1 MSNSHVKK
9 YSTLTI
15 KKYRQYFINSLEDL
29 YSIEELQS
37 IFYLLAEKLLH
48 LSRIDIALQLD
59 DTLTSDEE
67 INFNQAID
75 RLKIYEPVQYILGET
90 EFFGYPFL
98 VNKQVLIPRPE
109 TEELVS
115 WIIEDVDKKETTIL
129 DIGTG
134 SGCIAIS
141 LAKKLNNAVVSAI
154 DISNKAIE
162 VAKKNALINNV
173 NVEYSSVD
181 VLNFEDKLVLQD
193 KWISKFDIIVSNPPY
208 VRMQEKKL
216 MQLNV
221 IDHEPDI
228 ALFVEDDDPLLFYRR
243 ISELSRQYLKH
254 NGTLYLEINEY
265 LGVEMEK
272 MLNEAGFKHVE
283 LKKDIFGKNRM
294 IKCW

>member
-1 MSNSHVKK
+1 
-9 YSTLTI
+9 LTI
-15 KKYRQYFINSLEDL
+15 KKCRQYFINSLEDL

-48 LSRIDIALQLD
+48 LSRIDITLQLD
-59 DTLTSDEE
+59 NTLTSDEE

-181 VLNFEDKLVLQD
+181 VLNFKDKLVLQD
-193 KWISKFDIIVSNPPY
+193 KWKSKFDIIVSNPPY

-272 MLNEAGFKHVE
+272 MLNEAGFKHVK
-283 LKKDIFGKNRM
+283 LKKDMFGKNRM

>member
-1 MSNSHVKK
+1 M
-9 YSTLTI
+9 TI

-48 LSRIDIALQLD
+48 LSRIDITLQLD
-59 DTLTSDEE
+59 NTLTSDEE

-193 KWISKFDIIVSNPPY
+193 KWKSKFDIIVSNPPY

-283 LKKDIFGKNRM
+283 LKKDMFGKNRM

>member
-1 MSNSHVKK
+1 M
-9 YSTLTI
+9 TI

-48 LSRIDIALQLD
+48 LSRIDITLQLD
-59 DTLTSDEE
+59 NTLTSDEE

-193 KWISKFDIIVSNPPY
+193 KWKSKFDIIVSNPPY

-228 ALFVEDDDPLLFYRR
+228 ALFVEDDDPLLFYKR

-283 LKKDIFGKNRM
+283 LKKDMFGKNRM

>member
-1 MSNSHVKK
+1 M
-9 YSTLTI
+9 TI

-193 KWISKFDIIVSNPPY
+193 KWKSKFDIIVSNPPY

-265 LGVEMEK
+265 LGEEMEK
-272 MLNEAGFKHVE
+272 MLNEAGFKHVD
-283 LKKDIFGKNRM
+283 LKKDMFGKNRM
-294 IKCW
+294 IKCC

>member
-1 MSNSHVKK
+1 M
-9 YSTLTI
+9 TI

-173 NVEYSSVD
+173 NVEYSNVD

-193 KWISKFDIIVSNPPY
+193 KWKSKFDIIVSNPPY

-283 LKKDIFGKNRM
+283 LKKDMFGKNRM

>member
-1 MSNSHVKK
+1 M
-9 YSTLTI
+9 TI

-59 DTLTSDEE
+59 NTLTSDEE

-181 VLNFEDKLVLQD
+181 VLNFKDKLVLQD
-193 KWISKFDIIVSNPPY
+193 KWKSKFDIIVSNPPY

-283 LKKDIFGKNRM
+283 LKKDMFGKNRM

>member
-1 MSNSHVKK
+1 
-9 YSTLTI
+9 LTI

-67 INFNQAID
+67 INFNKAID

-181 VLNFEDKLVLQD
+181 VLNFKDKLVLQD
-193 KWISKFDIIVSNPPY
+193 KWKSKFDIIVSNPPY

-228 ALFVEDDDPLLFYRR
+228 ALFVEDDDPLLFYKR

-283 LKKDIFGKNRM
+283 LKKDMFGKNRM

>member
-1 MSNSHVKK
+1 M
-9 YSTLTI
+9 TI

-67 INFNQAID
+67 INFNKAID

-193 KWISKFDIIVSNPPY
+193 KWKSKFDIIVSNPPY

-228 ALFVEDDDPLLFYRR
+228 ALFVEDDDPLLFYKR

-283 LKKDIFGKNRM
+283 LKKDMFGKNRM

>member
-1 MSNSHVKK
+1 M
-9 YSTLTI
+9 TI

-48 LSRIDIALQLD
+48 LSRIDITLQLD

-193 KWISKFDIIVSNPPY
+193 KWKSKFDIIVSNPPY

-283 LKKDIFGKNRM
+283 LKKDMFGKNRM

>member
-1 MSNSHVKK
+1 M
-9 YSTLTI
+9 TI

-48 LSRIDIALQLD
+48 LSRIDITLQLD
-59 DTLTSDEE
+59 NTLTSDEE

-115 WIIEDVDKKETTIL
+115 WIIDDVDKKETTIL

-162 VAKKNALINNV
+162 VAKKNALVNNV

-193 KWISKFDIIVSNPPY
+193 KWKSKFDIIVSNPPY

-283 LKKDIFGKNRM
+283 LKKDMFGKNRM

>member
-1 MSNSHVKK
+1 M
-9 YSTLTI
+9 TI

-48 LSRIDIALQLD
+48 LSRIDITLQLD
-59 DTLTSDEE
+59 NTLTSDEE

-181 VLNFEDKLVLQD
+181 VLNFKDKLVLQD
-193 KWISKFDIIVSNPPY
+193 KWKSKFDIIVSNPPY

-283 LKKDIFGKNRM
+283 LKKDMFGKNRM

>member
-1 MSNSHVKK
+1 M
-9 YSTLTI
+9 TI

-162 VAKKNALINNV
+162 VAKKNALVNNV

-193 KWISKFDIIVSNPPY
+193 KWKSKFDIIVSNPPY

-283 LKKDIFGKNRM
+283 LKKDMFGKNRM

>member
-1 MSNSHVKK
+1 MTTGKFRNH
-9 YSTLTI
+9 
-15 KKYRQYFINSLEDL
+15 FINSLEGL
-29 YSIEELQS
+29 YPIEELKS
-37 IFYLLAEKLLH
+37 FFYLLAGKYLN
-48 LSRIDIALQLD
+48 LSRINIALQLNNE
-59 DTLTSDEE
+59 LTHEE
-67 INFNQAID
+67 QSSFYKAVD
-75 RLKIYEPVQYILGET
+75 RLRNHEPIQYILGET
-90 EFFGYPFL
+90 EFFGMPIT

-115 WIIEDVDKKETTIL
+115 WIIEDIDKNEATIL

-154 DISNKAIE
+154 DISTRAIE
-162 VAKKNALINNV
+162 VAKKNTLINNV
-173 NVEYSSVD
+173 NIEFSRVD
-181 VLNFEDKLVLQD
+181 VLNFEADLDLHH
-193 KWISKFDIIVSNPPY
+193 KWESKFDIIVSNPPY

-216 MQLNV
+216 MKLNV

-228 ALFVEDDDPLLFYRR
+228 ALFVEDDDPLLFYRK
-243 ISELSRQYLKH
+243 ISQLSKQYLRH

-265 LGVEMEK
+265 LGLEMEK
-272 MLNEAGFKHVE
+272 MLNKAGFKHVV

>member
-1 MSNSHVKK
+1 M
-9 YSTLTI
+9 TI

-181 VLNFEDKLVLQD
+181 VLNFKDKLVLQD
-193 KWISKFDIIVSNPPY
+193 KWKSKFDIIVSNPPY

-283 LKKDIFGKNRM
+283 LKKDMFGKNRM

>member
-1 MSNSHVKK
+1 M
-9 YSTLTI
+9 TI

-173 NVEYSSVD
+173 NVEFSRVD

-193 KWISKFDIIVSNPPY
+193 KWKSKFDIIVSNPPY

-283 LKKDIFGKNRM
+283 LKKDMFGKNRM
-294 IKCW
+294 IKCC

>member
-1 MSNSHVKK
+1 M
-9 YSTLTI
+9 TI

-59 DTLTSDEE
+59 DRLTSDEE

-283 LKKDIFGKNRM
+283 LKKDMFGKNRM
-294 IKCW
+294 IKCC

>member
-1 MSNSHVKK
+1 M
-9 YSTLTI
+9 TI
-15 KKYRQYFINSLEDL
+15 KKYRQYFINSLDDL
-29 YSIEELQS
+29 YSIDELQS

-75 RLKIYEPVQYILGET
+75 RLKINEPVQYILGET

-115 WIIEDVDKKETTIL
+115 WIIEDVDKKKATIL

-162 VAKKNALINNV
+162 VAKKNALVNNV

-193 KWISKFDIIVSNPPY
+193 KWKSKFDIIVSNPPY

-283 LKKDIFGKNRM
+283 LKKDMFGKNRM

>member
-1 MSNSHVKK
+1 M
-9 YSTLTI
+9 TI

-48 LSRIDIALQLD
+48 LSRIDITLQLD
-59 DTLTSDEE
+59 NTLTSDEE
-67 INFNQAID
+67 FNFNQAID

-115 WIIEDVDKKETTIL
+115 WIIEDVDKKKATIL

-181 VLNFEDKLVLQD
+181 VLNFKDKLVLQD
-193 KWISKFDIIVSNPPY
+193 KWKSKFDIIVSNPPY

-228 ALFVEDDDPLLFYRR
+228 ALFVNDDDPLLFYRK
-243 ISELSRQYLKH
+243 ISELSKRYLKH

>member
-1 MSNSHVKK
+1 M
-9 YSTLTI
+9 TI

-115 WIIEDVDKKETTIL
+115 WIIEDVDKKEITIL

-181 VLNFEDKLVLQD
+181 VLNLEDKLVLQD
-193 KWISKFDIIVSNPPY
+193 KWKSKFDIIVSNPPY

-228 ALFVEDDDPLLFYRR
+228 ALFVEDDDPLLFYKR

-283 LKKDIFGKNRM
+283 LKKDMFGKNRM

>member
-1 MSNSHVKK
+1 M
-9 YSTLTI
+9 TI

-48 LSRIDIALQLD
+48 LSIIDIALQLD

-67 INFNQAID
+67 INFNKAID

-141 LAKKLNNAVVSAI
+141 LAKKLKKCI
-154 DISNKAIE
+154 DK
-162 VAKKNALINNV
+162 
-173 NVEYSSVD
+173 
-181 VLNFEDKLVLQD
+181 
-193 KWISKFDIIVSNPPY
+193 
-208 VRMQEKKL
+208 
-216 MQLNV
+216 
-221 IDHEPDI
+221 
-228 ALFVEDDDPLLFYRR
+228 
-243 ISELSRQYLKH
+243 
-254 NGTLYLEINEY
+254 
-265 LGVEMEK
+265 
-272 MLNEAGFKHVE
+272 
-283 LKKDIFGKNRM
+283 
-294 IKCW
+294 

>member
-1 MSNSHVKK
+1 M
-9 YSTLTI
+9 TI

-162 VAKKNALINNV
+162 IAKKNALINNV

-193 KWISKFDIIVSNPPY
+193 KWKSKFDIIVSNPPY

-283 LKKDIFGKNRM
+283 LKKDMFGKNRM
-294 IKCW
+294 IKCC

>member
-1 MSNSHVKK
+1 
-9 YSTLTI
+9 LTI

-48 LSRIDIALQLD
+48 LSRIDITLQLD
-59 DTLTSDEE
+59 NTLTSDEE